1 MVDSER
7 FEFVVIGSGPAGEKG
22 AAQAAYFGRKV
33 AVVEQAPAVG
43 GASVHT
49 GTLPSKT
56 LRETALY
63 LTGFRRREL
72 YGMSLRLDRK
82 KSLRQLVGRLRSVT
96 DRQTGQVFRNLQRH
110 GIELVEGFARFEDPH
125 TIQVLDSRRRP
136 SRRLSADFFLIA
148 TGSSPIPPRG
158 IAMED
163 PDVVDSD
170 RILDLDRVPTSMT
183 VVGGGVVGTEYAC
196 IFAALGTRI
205 TLVEGRERLLAGVD
219 EELSSSL
226 QLSLEKMGAEIL
238 FGDAVE
244 SVERVPR
251 RRTNALTLKLKSGRR
266 LQADKV
272 LFSTG
277 RSGNTKGLDLEK
289 LGVALTGRGHVLVN
303 EHFQTVVPN
312 IYAAGDVVGFPA
324 LAATSMEQG
333 RVAACHAFEIAY
345 KTGVSPFQPYG
356 IYSIP
361 EISTIGPSEQEL
373 KEKGIAYEIGH
384 ARFENNPR
392 GQIIGEAEGFIKLL
406 FDPQSRRLL
415 SAHILGEH
423 ATELI
428 HIPMHV
434 LSSGGTI
441 DVFIDAVYN
450 YPTLAESFKY
460 AAYDGLQRL
469 AGRARAVSPGT
480 GAARA
485 RSAPATRP
493 WFLGLSLSDPPSSG
507 RPAVVCLM
515 DRFRRCRFFTWNS
528 SPDAAGLPPEQAERE
543 GFVLAVAAT
552 ADAAARELLRTLERR
567 GFLLLGEGVEQA
579 EVLHVHPDSLWRAWG
594 AEPLPSG
601 EAPFSARRQYEVL
614 RAQGLE
620 LPVADSSV
628 RRGELDAAAAAYAA
642 YLWATGQLRPDAA
655 GSQLGASATRRI

>member
-1 MVDSER
+1 MPESEHY
-7 FEFVVIGSGPAGEKG
+7 ELVVIGSGPAGEKG

-33 AVVEQAPAVG
+33 AIVERAPAVG

-63 LTGFRRREL
+63 LTGFRRRKL
-72 YGMSLRLDRK
+72 YGMSVRLDRK

-96 DRQTGQVFRNLQRH
+96 ARQTGQVFRNIRRH
-110 GIELVEGFARFEDPH
+110 GIELVEGFARFEDSH
-125 TIQVLDSRRRP
+125 TVEVLDARGRTA
-136 SRRLSADFFLIA
+136 RRLSADFFLIA
-148 TGSSPIPPRG
+148 TGSSPIPPPG

-170 RILDLDRVPTSMT
+170 RILDLDRVPSSMT

-205 TLVEGRERLLAGVD
+205 TLVEGRERLLTGVD
-219 EELSSSL
+219 EELASSL
-226 QLSLEKMGAEIL
+226 QLSLERMGAEVL
-238 FGDAVE
+238 FGDSVE
-244 SVERVPR
+244 SVERLPG
-251 RRTNALTLKLKSGRR
+251 RRTNALTLRLKSGRR

-289 LGVALTGRGHVLVN
+289 AGVALTDRGHVVVN
-303 EHFQTVVPN
+303 EHFQTAVPN

-333 RVAACHAFEIAY
+333 RVAACHAFQIAY

-373 KEKGIAYEIGH
+373 AEKGVRYEIGH

-392 GQIIGEAEGFIKLL
+392 GQIIGDADGFIKLL
-406 FDPQSRRLL
+406 FDPESRRLL
-415 SAHILGEH
+415 SAHVLGEH

-441 DVFIDAVYN
+441 DAFIDAVYN

-469 AGRARAVSPGT
+469 AGRAGSVSSGT
-480 GAARA
+480 GAARP
-485 RSAPATRP
+485 RKAPAVRP
-493 WFLGLSLSDPPSSG
+493 WFLGLSLSDPPPG
-507 RPAVVCLM
+507 GPAAVVCQM
-515 DRFRRCRFFTWNS
+515 DRFRRCRFFTWEAGR
-528 SPDAAGLPPEQAERE
+528 DAADLVPEEAERE
-543 GFVLAVAAT
+543 GFVLAVGGS
-552 ADAAARELLRTLERR
+552 DPPARDIIQSLRRR
-567 GFLLLGEGVEQA
+567 GFLLFGEGVEEA
-579 EVLHVHPDSLWRAWG
+579 EILQVHPGSLWRAWG
-594 AEPLPSG
+594 VEPLPGG
-601 EAPFSARRQYEVL
+601 EDLFPPRRQYEVL
-614 RAQGLE
+614 RAEGLE
-620 LPVADSSV
+620 LPVAGPDS
-628 RRGELDAAAAAYAA
+628 RRELDAAASAYAA
-642 YLWATGQLRPDAA
+642 YLWATGQSRPE
-655 GSQLGASATRRI
+655 ASGILPGEPVTRNT

>member
-1 MVDSER
+1 MPESER
-7 FEFVVIGSGPAGEKG
+7 FELVVIGSGPAGEKG

-33 AVVEQAPAVG
+33 AVVERAPAVG
-43 GASVHT
+43 GASLHT

-72 YGMSLRLDRK
+72 YGMSVRLDRK

-96 DRQTGQVFRNLQRH
+96 ERQTSQVSRNLKRH
-110 GIELVEGFARFEDPH
+110 GIALVQGSARFEDPH
-125 TIQVLDSRRRP
+125 TVCVLDAQGEP
-136 SRRLSADFFLIA
+136 ARRLSAVFFLIA

-158 IAMED
+158 IAMTD

-183 VVGGGVVGTEYAC
+183 VVGGGAIGTEYAC

-205 TLVEGRERLLAGVD
+205 TLVEGRERLLTGVD

-226 QLSLEKMGAEIL
+226 HLSLEKMGTEIL

-244 SVERVPR
+244 SVERLPG

-266 LQADKV
+266 LQADKA

-277 RSGNTKGLDLEK
+277 RSGNTEGLDLERV
-289 LGVALTGRGHVLVN
+289 GVALTERGHVHVN
-303 EHFQTVVPN
+303 EHFQTAVPN

-333 RVAACHAFEIAY
+333 RVAACHAFDITY
-345 KTGVSPFQPYG
+345 KTCVSPFQPYG

-373 KEKGIAYEIGH
+373 KEKGTAYEI
-384 ARFENNPR
+384 
-392 GQIIGEAEGFIKLL
+392 
-406 FDPQSRRLL
+406 
-415 SAHILGEH
+415 EH

-441 DVFIDAVYN
+441 DVFIEAVYN

-469 AGRARAVSPGT
+469 AGRARPVSS
-480 GAARA
+480 GAGAGRS

-493 WFLGLSLSDPPSSG
+493 WFLGLSLSVPPSSG
-507 RPAVVCLM
+507 APAVTFVM
-515 DRFRRCRFFTWNS
+515 DRFRRCRFVTWNS
-528 SPDAAGLPPEQAERE
+528 NPDGAGLLPEEAERE
-543 GFVLAVAAT
+543 GFVLAVCAADSP
-552 ADAAARELLRTLERR
+552 AHELLESLERR
-567 GFLLLGEGVEQA
+567 GFLLLDEGVDDA
-579 EVLHVHPDSLWRAWG
+579 EVLRVHPDALWTACG
-594 AEPLPSG
+594 GEPVSSG
-601 EAPFSARRQYEVL
+601 ESLLPARRQYEVL
-614 RAQGLE
+614 RAEGLE
-620 LPVADSSV
+620 LPVAGPGGY
-628 RRGELDAAAAAYAA
+628 RGELDAAAAAYAA
-642 YLWATGQLRPDAA
+642 YLWATGQSRPEAH
-655 GSQLGASATRRI
+655 GLPGESATGVR